1 MPAKQAPCQRS
12 PNGVAS
18 RKPIGLRLMPDELA
32 RLRRH
37 ARELNCSYALFARR
51 MVIRG
56 MAAYEQDQ
64 ANASRTL
71 SDGSPAVSIR
81 GERS

>member
-1 MPAKQAPCQRS
+1 MPAQRAPCQRS

-37 ARELNCSYALFARR
+37 ARKQNCSYALFARL
-51 MVIRG
+51 MVLDG
-56 MAAYEQDQ
+56 MAAFEREQ
-64 ANASRTL
+64 AGTL
-71 SDGSPAVSIR
+71 SDGAPPVSIR
-81 GERS
+81 GDRP